1 MTVKE
6 LVELLKDMPQD
17 HEVILDVEEYWRPLK
32 RVESFVTPSREFLV
46 TLSDNGDQ

>member
-17 HEVILDVEEYWRPLK
+17 DEVMLDVEEYWRPLQSVK
-32 RVESFVTPSREFLV
+32 TFVTPGREWLV